1 MVYQCRVLIHNKIIL
16 FMIPDFLVTLYIRN
30 STLPTISPKSPSCL
44 ALVAERACWD
54 FLGGLMVMSPPSNAG
69 DAGLVPG
76 HRTKVLHAAG
86 QLSLHATTREK
97 LVCYN

>member
-1 MVYQCRVLIHNKIIL
+1 
-16 FMIPDFLVTLYIRN
+16 
-30 STLPTISPKSPSCL
+30 
-44 ALVAERACWD
+44 
-54 FLGGLMVMSPPSNAG
+54 MVMSPPSNAG